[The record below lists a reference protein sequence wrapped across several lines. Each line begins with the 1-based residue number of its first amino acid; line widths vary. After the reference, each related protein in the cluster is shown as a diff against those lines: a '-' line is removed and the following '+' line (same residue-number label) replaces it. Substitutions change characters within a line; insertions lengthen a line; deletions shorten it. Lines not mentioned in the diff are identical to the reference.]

1 MSDNPNEDL
10 KKLYLSDCQNAKRCS
25 QQLRNKIKAHQTY
38 GKEFIELVK
47 LSALLLE
54 RMSSYESI

>member
-10 KKLYLSDCQNAKRCS
+10 RQLRISDCQNPKRCS

-38 GKEFIELVK
+38 GKEFIEQVK
-47 LSALLLE
+47 LAALLLE
-54 RMSSYESI
+54 RMSSYEQ